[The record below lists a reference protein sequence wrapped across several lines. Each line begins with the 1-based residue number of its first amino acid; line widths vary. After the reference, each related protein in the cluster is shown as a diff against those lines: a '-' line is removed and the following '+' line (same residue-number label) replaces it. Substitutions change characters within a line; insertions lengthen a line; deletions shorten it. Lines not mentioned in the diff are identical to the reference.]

1 MPFSAYSPTAT
12 VSVTNGASAV
22 TAPVIDEAARLPE
35 DIARGATGGAEFSTV
50 VVISASGAEQ
60 RIPQRSQGL
69 YRYDVQHQMRTA
81 VQAAA
86 IEAFFQAR
94 GGKARGF
101 RFKDWADYSATNE
114 PLAPTGTP
122 TVQLIKTYTSGSVSR
137 VRAITKPVS
146 GSVTLRKNTVNLVGI
161 SVATTT
167 GLVTLP
173 VVNTKTITAIT
184 KAASAVVTVGSS
196 HGFSTNDLVYF
207 SGVGGMTEIN
217 GQVGTVTATAAT
229 TITVN
234 INSTSYTTYTTGGTA
249 ASYVTATDSLDA
261 SYQFDVAVR
270 FAVDRLVRTQQ
281 DVNYFDYDQ
290 IPLIE
295 MLG

>member
-12 VSVTNGASAV
+12 VSVTSGASAV
-22 TAPVIDEAARLPE
+22 SAAVIDEIQMPS
-35 DIARGATGGAEFSTV
+35 DIARGATGGVEFSTV

-81 VQAAA
+81 AQAAA

-94 GGKARGF
+94 EGKARGF

-122 TVQLIKTYTSGSVSR
+122 TVQLIKTYTSLISR
-137 VRAITKPVS
+137 VRAITKPVA
-146 GSVTLRKNTVNLVGI
+146 GTVTLRKNAVNLVGI

-173 VVNTKTITAIT
+173 AVNTKTITAIT
-184 KAASAVVTVGSS
+184 KASSAVVTVGAA

-234 INSTSYTTYTTGGTA
+234 INSTNYTTYTTGGTA
-249 ASYVTATDSLDA
+249 ASYVTATDVVDFSG
-261 SYQFDVAVR
+261 QFDVPVR
-270 FAVDRLVRTQQ
+270 FDVDRLVRTQQ
-281 DVNYFDYDQ
+281 DISYFDYDA

-295 MLG
+295 LL